1 MHEEPMPFKP
11 LDPGRVD
18 MLDALERQYWAREFH
33 CTEHQLAKAVEKVGV
48 HVTVLREHLARR
60 GGS

>member
-1 MHEEPMPFKP
+1 MHEEPIPFKP

-33 CTEHQLAKAVEKVGV
+33 CTQAQLARAVEKVGV
-48 HVTVLREHLARR
+48 HVTVLREHLARQAR
-60 GGS
+60 S